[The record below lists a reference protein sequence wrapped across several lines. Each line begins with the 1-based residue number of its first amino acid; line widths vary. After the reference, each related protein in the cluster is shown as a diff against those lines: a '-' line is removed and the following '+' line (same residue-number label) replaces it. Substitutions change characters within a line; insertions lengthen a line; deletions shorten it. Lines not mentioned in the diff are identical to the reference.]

1 MKKIAERFGIWII
14 IVAMFLALIP
24 SVMRRVYNE
33 QQNDKVVMSLLYN
46 DIKNKVSPVKLDEM
60 LSEYQKIGVNT
71 ISIMEDDI
79 NSMVARGEVTCIKYN
94 VLRHKFDDENI
105 KLAEHIR
112 ENYPEVSYDSYLLIT
127 KNERTR
133 KKLAEMIPL
142 KYSENEYVKIDG
154 IEDIAGDMDIYA
166 FFDGREKLWNFTLG
180 YDKDVIKS
188 LKDKGFDI
196 ALVYKVKN
204 YSKQAYI
211 EYIEDIVE
219 EFDVKY
225 FNIKAYNMEVDKD
238 DIIKRNYTWIGDMI
252 NDKDMTLVVTE
263 NTDQLSNQKCLGY
276 TDIFDTVMEDD
287 GSNKVLR
294 AYETYDDSQDEDT
307 HYEYRVSQY
316 FNSSMDRNIRFIT
329 ITQIAADGI
338 TYDECADYTIKAVSE
353 YMDRA
358 KECGFVFGEEPEA
371 FNYKTSVYFPSACCA
386 VIMIL
391 LALKMFEM
399 IFDIKN
405 IKLTIAS
412 LVVSVLAF
420 AATFIMPLNL
430 VLLYPTVYC
439 LVISCF
445 AMTAVMKLTSGLGKS
460 VKTVPEILLIVAVML
475 AILSVGALGMGAM
488 LSGIDY
494 YVNNYIFRGI
504 KLSLIIPLLFTAGA
518 FYFISTL
525 KKDRQNIG
533 VALKKVLVA
542 DIKVYWVI
550 IGGFIGIIG
559 MYYIVRSG
567 NVNHISSLE
576 QTMRTAI
583 TNAFPARPRTKEFLI
598 GYPALVLFVYYMR
611 NSDIKLVQWFFAVG
625 ASILSASVMN
635 SFCHVFTDLT
645 VIYSRV
651 LNGILIGAVMSVF
664 AYVANLALVRI
675 IKTVAPLVK
684 NLDSEMK

>member
-1 MKKIAERFGIWII
+1 MKKIREKFGIWILI
-14 IVAMFLALIP
+14 AAMFLALIP
-24 SVMRRVYNE
+24 SVVRRVQNE

-60 LSEYQKIGVNT
+60 LSEYKKIGVDT
-71 ISIMEDDI
+71 ISVMEDDV
-79 NSMVARGEVTCIKYN
+79 NSLVARGEVTCIKYN
-94 VLRHKFDDENI
+94 VLKHKYEDENI
-105 KLAEHIR
+105 KIAEYISK
-112 ENYPEVSYDSYLLIT
+112 NYPEVSYDSYLLIT
-127 KNERTR
+127 KNKRTR
-133 KKLAEMIPL
+133 EKLAEMIPL
-142 KYSENEYVKIDG
+142 KYSDNEYVKIEGMDDIIEG
-154 IEDIAGDMDIYA
+154 IDIYA

-180 YDKDVIKS
+180 YDKEVIKS
-188 LKDKGFDI
+188 IKDKGFDI

-204 YSKQAYI
+204 YSKQGYI
-211 EYIEDIVE
+211 EYIEDIVK

-225 FNIKAYNMEVDKD
+225 FNIKAYNMEYDKE

-252 NDKDMTLVVTE
+252 NENDMTLVVTE

-276 TDIFDTVMEDD
+276 TNIFNKVMGDD
-287 GSNKVLR
+287 GSKKVLR

-316 FNSSMDRNIRFIT
+316 FNSSVDRNIRFIT
-329 ITQIAADGI
+329 ITQVSPDGI
-338 TYDECADYTIKAVSE
+338 AYDECADYTIKAVSE
-353 YMDRA
+353 YMARA

-371 FNYKTSVYFPSACCA
+371 FDYKTSVRFPSACCA

-391 LALKMFEM
+391 LALKMLDMLFE
-399 IFDIKN
+399 IKN
-405 IKLTIAS
+405 KRLTVAA

-420 AATFIMPLNL
+420 GATFIMPLKL

-445 AMTAVMKLTSGLGKS
+445 AMTAIMKLTVRLDKS
-460 VKTVPEILLIVAVML
+460 IKTVPEILLVTAVML
-475 AILSVGALGMGAM
+475 VILSVGALGMGAM

-504 KLSLIIPLLFTAGA
+504 KLSLMIPLVFTAGA
-518 FYFISTL
+518 FYFAATL
-525 KKDRQNIG
+525 KKDRQKLGG
-533 VALKKVLVA
+533 VIKKVLVA

-576 QTMRTAI
+576 QAMRTAI

-598 GYPALVLFVYYMR
+598 GYPSLVLLVYYMR

-625 ASILSASVMN
+625 TSILSASVMN

-651 LNGILIGAVMSVF
+651 LNGILIGAVMSIF
-664 AYVANLALVRI
+664 AFVANLALVRI
-675 IKTVAPLVK
+675 IKIVAPKVK